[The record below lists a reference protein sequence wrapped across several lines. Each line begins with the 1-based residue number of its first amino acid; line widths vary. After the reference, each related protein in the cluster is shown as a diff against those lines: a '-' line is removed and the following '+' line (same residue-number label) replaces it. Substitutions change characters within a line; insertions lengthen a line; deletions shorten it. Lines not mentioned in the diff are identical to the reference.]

1 MITTQPLARHLQRPA
16 AWQQELAAA
25 ITDPAELLR
34 RLELSPLLLGDAESV
49 AATQA
54 AAGFPLRV
62 PESFVRR
69 MRRGDPA
76 DPLLLQVLPLGREML
91 RPAGFSSDP
100 LGEEAA
106 RRAPALLQKYAGRA
120 LLITTGAC
128 AVHCRYCFRRDYD
141 YSADASLDAALT
153 ELAADTS
160 VEEVILSGGDPLV
173 LGNRRL
179 GALLARLRAM
189 AHVRRIRIHSRT
201 PIVLPS
207 RVDVGLLEQLA
218 RGGPRL
224 IVVLHANHA
233 AEIDAEVTDAMGR
246 LASTGAVLLNQS
258 VLLRG
263 INDSAAALRELS
275 HALFGA
281 GVLPYYLHLLDP
293 VHGVA
298 HFDVTVDRARELL
311 HALLGSLP
319 GYLVPRLVQE
329 IAGAPSK
336 TWVDL
341 RPGVP
346 SLTP

>member
-16 AWQQELAAA
+16 GWQQELAAA
-25 ITDPAELLR
+25 ITNPAELLR

-128 AVHCRYCFRRDYD
+128 AVHCRDYD
-141 YSADASLDAALT
+141 YSADASLDTALA
-153 ELAADTS
+153 ELAADSS

-179 GALLARLRAM
+179 GALLERLRAM
-189 AHVRRIRIHSRT
+189 AQVRRIRIHSRT

-207 RVDVGLLEQLA
+207 RVDAGLLEQLT

-233 AEIDAEVTDAMGR
+233 AEIDAEVTDAIGR

-263 INDSAAALRELS
+263 VNDSAAALRELS

-298 HFDVTVDRARELL
+298 HFDVTVERARELL
-311 HALLGSLP
+311 HALLASLP